1 MKKIMG
7 KEMALSRS
15 AGRKE
20 KIAALGGYGISAAVF
35 IAVLALFT
43 GGIMAFSRKTDANG
57 AETLQASIRR
67 ASVQCY
73 AIEGRYPPSVEYLEE
88 NYGIQV
94 DRDKYSV
101 FYSGF
106 ASNVMPDITVVE
118 LRRDQ

>member
-1 MKKIMG
+1 MLHVQVQKNKWG
-7 KEMALSRS
+7 FAGYLLSFL
-15 AGRKE
+15 
-20 KIAALGGYGISAAVF
+20 IF
-35 IAVLALFT
+35 FAVLFFSLFC
-43 GGIMAFSRKTDANG
+43 MNAMQRRSEEESLMSLRDA
-57 AETLQASIRR
+57 IRR

-94 DRDKYSV
+94 DRERYSV

-118 LRRDQ
+118 LVQEQ